1 MKIQKNCWQT
11 LEKTGKYGYLRV
23 FSINTAHGQSQL
35 SQEKV
40 RGLHTNI
47 PLTQDKSKFLLKIF
61 WWDNNPE
68 QKSLI
73 QIRNSSLLFY
83 PLTFQQKPDNAT
95 IVIEVEII

>member
-1 MKIQKNCWQT
+1 MKIQKKRLQN

-47 PLTQDKSKFLLKIF
+47 PLTQDKSK
-61 WWDNNPE
+61 
-68 QKSLI
+68 
-73 QIRNSSLLFY
+73 
-83 PLTFQQKPDNAT
+83 
-95 IVIEVEII
+95 